1 MVELEH
7 DGIPIPAV
15 CARMG
20 SEELDQVPVLST
32 HGLRCT
38 GRGAPSRTDRSVHQ
52 HRVAPRAVYVRSLG
66 EPPDRPTQRSAS
78 YRAVRQIETERSSGG
93 QRDEEVKV
101 DLDFLHRAEGCAHA

>member
-1 MVELEH
+1 ML
-7 DGIPIPAV
+7 A
-15 CARMG
+15 ALNAWG
-20 SEELDQVPVLST
+20 SDAP
-32 HGLRCT
+32 
-38 GRGAPSRTDRSVHQ
+38 GAALQAGPPNSVHQ
-52 HRVAPRAVYVRSLG
+52 HRVAPRVVYVRSLG